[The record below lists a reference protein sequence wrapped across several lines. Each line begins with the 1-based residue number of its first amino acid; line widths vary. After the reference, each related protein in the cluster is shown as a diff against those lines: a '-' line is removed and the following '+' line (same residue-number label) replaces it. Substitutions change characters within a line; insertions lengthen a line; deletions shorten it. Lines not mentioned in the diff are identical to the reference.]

1 MIGSTTRGILSILAA
16 AAIYATTG
24 FFVRILT
31 ALGLDVYS
39 INFTELVIGLPLIV
53 SAAHLSGESI
63 HQPSPVDL
71 PWLAL
76 IGLCHFGV
84 TMTLFYAYNST
95 TIANVEFLH
104 YTFPILTMVGAVWL
118 FGERL
123 DVWKLSS
130 LLLAVCG
137 LLLLF
142 NPSLSVSR
150 EMRIGNL
157 LALCSALPI
166 AAMTLAGRR
175 MKNRSAWFT
184 TFWSTLAAAA
194 IYLPFF
200 LIHNTLAITALFSG
214 APVPEGT
221 LLLGFEQLVGIAL
234 AALFFMALAAP
245 FYYYGLRHVEAS
257 RAGILLLMEIVIA
270 TAAAA
275 LFYGEIP
282 ELTTAL
288 GGSLILASAILVMR
302 SGPSEGSGAAR
313 LPDTA

>member
-1 MIGSTTRGILSILAA
+1 MIDSTTRGILSILTA

-31 ALGLDVYS
+31 ALELDVYT
-39 INFTELVIGLPLIV
+39 INFTELLIGLPLIV
-53 SAAHLSGESI
+53 SVARLFAEGI
-63 HQPSPVDL
+63 HRPCPVEL

-95 TIANVEFLH
+95 SIANVEFLH
-104 YTFPILTMVGAVWL
+104 YTFPILTMAGSVWL

-123 DVWKLSS
+123 DGRKVSS
-130 LLLAVCG
+130 LVLAGCG

-142 NPSLSVSR
+142 NPSLPVSR

-157 LALCSALPI
+157 LALASALPI
-166 AAMTLAGRR
+166 AVMTLAGRR
-175 MKNRSAWFT
+175 LKNRSAWFT

-200 LIHNTLAITALFSG
+200 LMHNTLAITALWSG
-214 APVPEGT
+214 APAPEGT
-221 LLLGFEQLVGIAL
+221 LLLGFEQLAGIAL
-234 AALFFMALAAP
+234 AALVFMALAAP

-257 RAGILLLMEIVIA
+257 KAGILLLMEIVIA
-270 TAAAA
+270 TVAAA

-282 ELTTAL
+282 GLTTAL
-288 GGSLILASAILVMR
+288 GGSLILASAVMVMR
-302 SGPSEGSGAAR
+302 SGPSERSGAAR
-313 LPDTA
+313 LPDTV